1 MLNIECVLGTFGL
14 TELKNGE
21 VKREERD
28 IRHVLRVALRWNL
41 RILCRN

>member
-21 VKREERD
+21 VKREGRD
-28 IRHVLRVALRWNL
+28 FGCVLGVALKWN
-41 RILCRN
+41 